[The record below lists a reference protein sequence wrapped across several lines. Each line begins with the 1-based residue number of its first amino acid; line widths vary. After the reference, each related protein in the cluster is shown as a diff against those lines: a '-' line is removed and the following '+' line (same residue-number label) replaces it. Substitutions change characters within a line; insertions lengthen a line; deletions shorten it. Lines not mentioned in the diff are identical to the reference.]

1 MEHLDD
7 DKLQRLFDDD
17 LTEGEAILVRRDVES
32 SPLEKARIAQ
42 LERLGELVRL
52 AADDLAADID
62 SDALFAEIDA
72 GIKASP
78 NPRLQ
83 VIEGER
89 QRQKAGVAVAVA
101 LAIAAAV
108 TLVLLL
114 NPTKDEV
121 AGRHP
126 MDTDREAVAHEV
138 EIEDPELRLVH
149 PPAGSEVLD
158 VDFGSNTGTHFSVLG
173 DRGQP
178 LAVVWIDEEAP

>member
-32 SPLEKARIAQ
+32 SDLEKARLAQ
-42 LERLGELVRL
+42 LERLGDLVRL
-52 AADDLAADID
+52 AADDMSADLD
-62 SDALFAEIDA
+62 ADALFAKIDE

-78 NPRLQ
+78 NPRLR
-83 VIEGER
+83 VIEGEK
-89 QRQKAGVAVAVA
+89 QRQKAGVAVAIAV
-101 LAIAAAV
+101 AIAAAV

-114 NPTKDEV
+114 KPAEENV

-126 MDTDREAVAHEV
+126 MDTRREAVAQQV
-138 EIEDPELRLVH
+138 QIEDPELHIVH
-149 PPAGSEVLD
+149 PPGGSQVLD
-158 VDFGSNTGTHFSVLG
+158 VDFGSNTGTHFSVMG
-173 DRGQP
+173 DHGEP